1 MKKVIWYVLHNSP
14 EIDAYMNEFQSER
27 PESDMQQEFPRWFE
41 SKIGNLYTAN
51 DPRCTPDLF
60 ALACGPSSTATSVNS
75 CVVNGV
81 KFVVHSRDVK
91 CTTQNSGICS
101 PGEKERK
108 MYYGQ
113 LEGIL
118 EFSYT
123 QFKVVYD
130 LCCRKTAAQSTLC
143 TVPFSRT
150 KNLTYLQSS
159 MMHLEAYMRV
169 YEVCFVF
176 SLNHSSLAYC
186 LCNILISSKKQSLLF
201 MQHLLISSKKQSD
214 YENQNMN
221 NDNQNAYVETDYDEF
236 YQMEKRVIGVGLSIL
251 KSLTKY
257 FVFVVSLRKGNPRG
271 LLVSEGFCDWQHVN
285 IQLKEHETSVEHIR
299 NMLEWNDLCST
310 LKSNHTIDKVAQE
323 LLEKETY
330 RWKHVL
336 VRIIAAVKYFG
347 KKTLSFRGSNEKLGE
362 KNNGNFLGI
371 VDMMAEFDPYI
382 KEHVERIKNE
392 DMRAHYLGP
401 GIQNEL
407 ITLLARAIK
416 TPIINKIKQA
426 NHKEQMSLIIRYV
439 DVSSSSIII
448 EESFLGFLNNDTT
461 GQGLFDV
468 LQSELKL
475 LDLDIND
482 VRGQGYDNGSNMK
495 GKHQGV
501 QRKLLDLNS
510 SAFYTPCGSD
520 SLNLALCDMAKT
532 CPKAKNFFGTIQ
544 KIYTI
549 FANSTKRWAIL
560 KANVKGLTAKSLSAT
575 RWESR
580 VESVKAIRF
589 QLSDIR
595 EALLQVSESDNDC
608 LIQSTSESLA
618 ENELGKY
625 EFLVAIVIWYD
636 ILSVVNVVSK
646 QLQSKNMRNGFS
658 KALENAKEVAIEM
671 NIDPVFVRKR
681 EIIRKRHFDEN
692 QNDASSSAPQSLEE
706 SFKTKFS
713 YVLLIKQLFHLI
725 VAERSFSK
733 LKLIKT
739 YLRSTMSQERLNG
752 LAMISI
758 EQDMLST
765 TDYKDLIEEFA
776 SKNTRRMALFT

>member
-1 MKKVIWYVLHNSP
+1 
-14 EIDAYMNEFQSER
+14 
-27 PESDMQQEFPRWFE
+27 
-41 SKIGNLYTAN
+41 
-51 DPRCTPDLF
+51 
-60 ALACGPSSTATSVNS
+60 
-75 CVVNGV
+75 
-81 KFVVHSRDVK
+81 
-91 CTTQNSGICS
+91 
-101 PGEKERK
+101 
-108 MYYGQ
+108 
-113 LEGIL
+113 
-118 EFSYT
+118 
-123 QFKVVYD
+123 
-130 LCCRKTAAQSTLC
+130 
-143 TVPFSRT
+143 
-150 KNLTYLQSS
+150 
-159 MMHLEAYMRV
+159 
-169 YEVCFVF
+169 
-176 SLNHSSLAYC
+176 
-186 LCNILISSKKQSLLF
+186 
-201 MQHLLISSKKQSD
+201 
-214 YENQNMN
+214 MN
-221 NDNQNAYVETDYDEF
+221 NDNQNAYVEIDYDKVSGDDHINDQGVDAEGENSGSTAPKINIRDDLLLHYSLEF

-257 FVFVVSLRKGNPRG
+257 FVFVVSLRKGNPIG
-271 LLVSEGFCDWQHVN
+271 LLVSEGFCDRQHVN
-285 IQLKEHETSVEHIR
+285 IRLKEHETSVEHIR

-323 LLEKETY
+323 LLEKETN

-382 KEHVERIKNE
+382 IEHVERIKNE

-407 ITLLARAIK
+407 ITLLAHAIK

-426 NHKEQMSLIIRYV
+426 KYYSVILDCTPDISHEEQMSLIIRYV

-448 EESFLGFLNNDTT
+448 ED
-461 GQGLFDV
+461 
-468 LQSELKL
+468 
-475 LDLDIND
+475 
-482 VRGQGYDNGSNMK
+482 
-495 GKHQGV
+495 
-501 QRKLLDLNS
+501 
-510 SAFYTPCGSD
+510 D

-636 ILSVVNVVSK
+636 TLSVVNVVSN
-646 QLQSKNMRNGFS
+646 QLQSKNMVIDDAMKKIEDLVSFFKTYRETGFS
-658 KALENAKEVAIEM
+658 KALENAKEIAIEM

-706 SFKTKFS
+706 SFKTNFS

-725 VAERSFSK
+725 AALKHDEVCDIDGIDLYVE
-733 LKLIKT
+733 LKL
-739 YLRSTMSQERLNG
+739 LVRSMPKEKIGPERLNG
-752 LAMISI
+752 IAMISI
-758 EQDMLST
+758 EQDMLSKI
-765 TDYKDLIEEFA
+765 DYKDLIEEFS
-776 SKNTRRMALFT
+776 SKKKC